1 MFSDP
6 QSLTINAVAT
16 SIPKT
21 SVNGSSSVY
30 TSADG
35 NVTMT
40 ISHNRDKRLRS
51 VIRVEQKKVAA
62 DPLLADRNVPTNQT
76 IYLVRNAPLNG
87 LFSNTEQKYLLDALT
102 LFLTASSGAN
112 AVKFIAGES

>member
-16 SIPKT
+16 PVPKT

-30 TSADG
+30 TDATG
-35 NVTMT
+35 NITMT
-40 ISHNRDKRLRS
+40 ISHNRDKRQRS
-51 VIRVEQKKVAA
+51 VIRIEQKKVAA

-76 IYLVRNAPLNG
+76 VYLVVNRPTNG
-87 LFSNTEQKYLLDALT
+87 LFSPTETKYIVDALT
-102 LFLTASSGAN
+102 AFLTASAGAN